1 MYRLLIVD
9 DKDTGEMLR
18 KCTDWASLG
27 FDTVTCASSYAEAV
41 NKALDLQPHAAI
53 VSAELDGNKGVALVD
68 HLRSVG
74 QKTVFALT
82 MTGKDFSEIRKAM
95 RAGVR
100 DILLKPV
107 ESEALA
113 EFARWVVVRELR
125 GALPEVREENPE
137 VDPVLQVEYS
147 ALSKITNKILL
158 LVRSDYR
165 RSLSLT
171 SIAEDFNM
179 SSKYIGR
186 VFLKDTGMRF
196 SEYLM
201 AYRMQEARKL
211 IQGTD
216 EKISVIAAMVGY
228 SQLNNFYTHF
238 RNYFGV
244 SPSSLRN
251 FDTAKGE

>member
-9 DKDTGEMLR
+9 DKETGEILR
-18 KCTDWASLG
+18 KSTDWAGVG
-27 FDTVTCASSYAEAV
+27 FDTVACASSYAEAV
-41 NKALDLQPHAAI
+41 DKALDLQPHAAL
-53 VSAELDGNKGVALVD
+53 VSAELDGYRGIALAD

-74 QKTVFALT
+74 LKTVFALT
-82 MTGKDFSEIRKAM
+82 VPRKDFSEIRKAM

-107 ESEALA
+107 SGEDLA

-125 GALPEVREENPE
+125 GTLPEIREENPE

-147 ALSKITNKILL
+147 SLSKITNKILV

-171 SIAEDFNM
+171 AIAESFNM

-186 VFLKDTGMRF
+186 IFLKDTGVRF

-201 AYRMQEARKL
+201 AYRMLEARKL
-211 IQGTD
+211 ILGTD

-238 RNYFGV
+238 RTYFGV